1 MSAAAW
7 AVLVFGLITL
17 AALFLW
23 VTALSKNQS
32 LARQVEKSRVNY
44 VEAGQSL
51 AAVQGRLMSVLEGCG
66 AGVIAVDR
74 TFAIT
79 LANNVVRQ
87 WLGHDPEEIV
97 GRSLIQGVLSD
108 ELQNAVRS
116 AFESCEPSTI
126 ELREIGPAKLTLLAT
141 ILPRCEVGETLI
153 FAHDVTEFRR
163 LETIRQD
170 FVANVSHELRTP
182 LASIRAMSETLES
195 GAVEEEQTAKR
206 FLNTIISEA
215 DRLGRI
221 ADDLLVLSRAE
232 STEPERKDFDLSGL
246 LNDVFSRF
254 RAQAKRE
261 GIELAEEVPQKLEL
275 VANRDQIEEA
285 VVNLV
290 DNALKYTQPGGKVV
304 LSAENKN
311 GDVAIR
317 VADTGIGIMQEDLTR
332 IFERFFRVDKARSR
346 RTGGTGLGLAIVKH
360 IAEAH
365 GGRIEVQSEFNRG
378 STFSLVLPRSGERLK
393 SMS

>member
-7 AVLVFGLITL
+7 AVLTFGLITL
-17 AALFLW
+17 AAVLLW
-23 VTALSKNQS
+23 VAALNKNRT
-32 LARQVEKSRVNY
+32 LARKAEESRQRY
-44 VEAGQSL
+44 VEAGQSM

-74 TFAIT
+74 SFAVT
-79 LANNVVRQ
+79 LANNFMRQ
-87 WLGHDPEEIV
+87 WLGHDTVEIV
-97 GRSLIQGVLSD
+97 GRPLIQVVLSD

-116 AFESCEPSTI
+116 AFDTCEASTLEI
-126 ELREIGPAKLTLLAT
+126 RGIGPGKRTLLAT
-141 ILPRCEVGETLI
+141 ILPRCEVGETLV

-195 GAVEEEQTAKR
+195 GAIEEEQTAKR

-232 STEPERKDFDLSGL
+232 SIEPERSGFDLSEL
-246 LNDVFSRF
+246 LNDVYSRF
-254 RAQAKRE
+254 RAQARRE
-261 GIELAEEVPQKLEL
+261 KIDLAEEVPENLQL

-311 GDVAIR
+311 GEVAIR
-317 VADTGIGIMQEDLTR
+317 VADTGIGIMQEDLSR

-346 RTGGTGLGLAIVKH
+346 RTGGTGLGLSIVKH

-378 STFSLVLPRSGERLK
+378 STFLLVLPRTEERLK

>member
-7 AVLVFGLITL
+7 AVLTFGLITL
-17 AALFLW
+17 AAVFLW
-23 VTALSKNQS
+23 VAALKKNRT
-32 LARQVEKSRVNY
+32 LLRKAEETRQRY
-44 VEAGQSL
+44 VEAGQSM

-74 TFAIT
+74 SYAIT

-87 WLGHDPEEIV
+87 WLGHEGEIV
-97 GRSLIQGVLSD
+97 GRPLIQAVLSD
-108 ELQNAVRS
+108 ELQNAVRG
-116 AFESCEPSTI
+116 AFESCQPATI
-126 ELREIGPAKLTLLAT
+126 EVRAIGSGKRTLLAT

-153 FAHDVTEFRR
+153 FAHDVTEFRH
-163 LETIRQD
+163 LERIRQD

-195 GAVEEEQTAKR
+195 GAIEEEKTAKR

-232 STEPERKDFDLSGL
+232 SIEPERSGFDLSEL
-246 LNDVFSRF
+246 LNDVYSRF

-261 GIELAEEVPQKLEL
+261 EIDLSEEVPEKLEL
-275 VANRDQIEEA
+275 TANRDQIEEA

-290 DNALKYTQPGGKVV
+290 DNALKYTQPGGKVI
-304 LSAENKN
+304 LSAEKS
-311 GDVAIR
+311 DSEVAIR
-317 VADTGIGIMQEDLTR
+317 VADTGIGIMQEDLSR

-346 RTGGTGLGLAIVKH
+346 RTGGTGLGLSIVKH

-365 GGRIEVQSEFNRG
+365 GGRIDVKSEFNRG
-378 STFSLVLPRSGERLK
+378 STFTLVLPQSGVRLEG
-393 SMS
+393 MA